1 MKYENIIVPITEEV
15 SVDSI
20 LISCF
25 ASLTFPNTL
34 EFMVLIDQL
43 LDQAIDETFD
53 KHLTYDEN
61 AKITE
66 IRYFQLLWKAILEKG
81 RDEEYYV

>member
-1 MKYENIIVPITEEV
+1 MKYESVIIPITEEV

-20 LISCF
+20 LISYF
-25 ASLTFPNTL
+25 ASLAFPNAF

-43 LDQAIDETFD
+43 LDQATDETFN
-53 KHLTYDEN
+53 KHLTFNEN
-61 AKITE
+61 AKIAE